1 MLTNLN
7 KYQGTTTDER
17 KFRLY
22 DLERGVEADKGR
34 LYTLEEMQEMKE
46 KEFSA
51 MLYDDSV
58 KGFIDETG
66 TFIAPGAPE
75 SMYMSGTDLPRFA
88 FMPDGDKYQNYFNG
102 MISMMAAGFDPAAV
116 KQQYGS
122 GNFKNVIERINSGE
136 VKLGTSLRISGF
148 GRYLVN
154 GLTAPSELSSD
165 EVSAQL
171 DIKKLGLTPVSIA
184 PYADEI
190 VRRISRG
197 ESFEDLVK
205 SKAIKPELADVF
217 SSYYNA
223 ASPEQGGAFDLAKVV
238 RPQYLGR
245 LEKQLTDKGISSF
258 EQNLINLNNAQN
270 LFASD
275 GNVTTPPY
283 TSNLTSSGF
292 PIGDGRRD
300 LTIQEIAALKEGNS
314 IAGDNSTVFTN
325 EAGAPVY
332 IEAENKDIER
342 AVNYALR
349 FAPQSTFAD
358 RSTPTTA
365 PFSADAVVGIA
376 ASYLPDEAFYTLPDG
391 AKGYFRPEYAE
402 QIQQVLTTLSKA
414 DVGASAEQYK
424 DALTNYNKELG
435 NFYERQQT
443 RMDNLDEAAM
453 DYYGPNTISDFEY
466 DKSMPYGGPLDFRGM
481 PAEGT
486 MDEIFQNPANSEF
499 LKDEDG
505 YSKLYRQMHL
515 RGRHNY
521 RPAPLSYYGLKESVA
536 KYLPDAVV
544 NYVNNPN
551 NLLGAKAIRRGYD
564 NMLVGSPWA
573 FRMNEDYAARRPFQ
587 AGLGTGL
594 YYATAVPTELTLRGI
609 SGGLQF
615 ADNYLD
621 FLPKGY
627 KENLKNISNAPL
639 LGVSYKN
646 PYDGSYQTY
655 FDSTPNLF
663 GIETGMSGLGQEQM
677 PEPEEVY
684 EQNLMDQFNT
694 FDVFGINGRKFTPAG
709 YRKFPG
715 GKLIM
720 PGDPDYVD
728 RAGHA
733 VIPTDLLFTR
743 GFQEDLADIGP
754 GASIAAN
761 ILGNIAF
768 GRAGRFGRGIVRGVP
783 KAFKTGTNYQFN
795 PKGQFIG
802 TPQYNL
808 FEPIRKITGKGTQGY
823 SFTNPKTGAIFGE
836 TVIGQGFGK
845 PKLFAGQ
852 FGEKL
857 NLPGRVGRQFPSFST
872 KSKPI
877 SFRPEFQYMGPIN
890 RQGFKPTFAKTYPIG
905 EAASSN
911 FNINRLPV
919 LQNQRFGQTYDIGM
933 QPAIRNMTFG
943 PKISI
948 KLPQFVPNP

>member
-34 LYTLEEMQEMKE
+34 LYTVEEMQDMKD

-51 MLYDDSV
+51 ILNDDLVES
-58 KGFIDETG
+58 FIDETG

-75 SMYMSGTDLPRFA
+75 SVYMSGTDLPRFA

-102 MISMMAAGFDPAAV
+102 MISMMAAGFDPATV

-122 GNFKNVIERINSGE
+122 GNFKNVIEKINSGE

-148 GRYLVN
+148 GRYLVD

-171 DIKKLGLTPVSIA
+171 DIKKLGLTPASIA
-184 PYADEI
+184 PYAGEI

-205 SKAIKPELADVF
+205 SKTIKPELADVF

-223 ASPEQGGAFDLAKVV
+223 AAPEQGGAFDLAKVV

-300 LTIQEIAALKEGNS
+300 LTIQEIAALKKGSS

-358 RSTPTTA
+358 RSAATTA

-391 AKGYFRPEYAE
+391 AKGYLRPEYAE

-414 DVGASAEQYK
+414 DVGASAEQYS
-424 DALTNYNKELG
+424 DALKNYNKELG
-435 NFYERQQT
+435 NFYERQQKG
-443 RMDNLDEAAM
+443 MDDFGEAAM
-453 DYYGPNTISDFEY
+453 EYYGPDTQFDYEY
-466 DKSMPYGGPLDFRGM
+466 DKSMPYGRPFDFRGM

-486 MDEIFQNPANSEF
+486 MDEIFQNPFNTEF

-521 RPAPLSYYGLKESVA
+521 RPAPLEWYGLKESVA

-564 NMLVGSPWA
+564 NMLVGSPFA

-594 YYATAVPTELTLRGI
+594 YYAGAVPTEFALRGI

-621 FLPKGY
+621 FLPTGY
-627 KENLKNISNAPL
+627 KENLKNISNSPV
-639 LGVSYKN
+639 LGVTYKN
-646 PYDGSYQTY
+646 PSDGPYRN
-655 FDSTPNLF
+655 FDNTPNLL
-663 GIETGMSGLGQEQM
+663 GINTSMSNLGQEQM
-677 PEPEEVY
+677 PEPEEIY
-684 EQNLMDQFNT
+684 EQGLMNRYNT
-694 FDVFGINGRKFTPAG
+694 FDNFFGTRAPVGYNKFLTG
-709 YRKFPG
+709 E
-715 GKLIM
+715 LIM
-720 PGDPDYVD
+720 EGDPDYVD

-733 VIPTDLLFTR
+733 VIPTDLMFTR
-743 GFQEDLADIGP
+743 GFQDKLADMGP
-754 GASIAAN
+754 GYSIGAN
-761 ILGNIAF
+761 ILGNMLF
-768 GRAGRFGRGIVRGVP
+768 GRAMRLPGNIARGVT
-783 KAFKTGTNYQFN
+783 KTGTKYTVG
-795 PKGQFIG
+795 PKGGITAQN
-802 TPQYNL
+802 QYSFRQPFDL
-808 FEPIRKITGKGTQGY
+808 LRGRGVKGY
-823 SFTNPKTGAIFGE
+823 SFTDPLTGSVFGE
-836 TVIGQGFGK
+836 SVIGQGFGK
-845 PKLFAGQ
+845 PSFYGAQ
-852 FGEKL
+852 FGTNAPVATNMLSQNIGSK
-857 NLPGRVGRQFPSFST
+857 PGFTPSVTFTGTLGRQGLNPTGLYKGQAFNQNMRFNT
-872 KSKPI
+872 GYMDL
-877 SFRPEFQYMGPIN
+877 FRGQT
-890 RQGFKPTFAKTYPIG
+890 FKPSI
-905 EAASSN
+905 SS
-911 FNINRLPV
+911 
-919 LQNQRFGQTYDIGM
+919 
-933 QPAIRNMTFG
+933 
-943 PKISI
+943 
-948 KLPQFVPNP
+948 KLPQVNP